1 MNQSPERQPSPEPSA
16 QACVTR
22 RGILTGLLLVP
33 LNVYW
38 VLAAELRWYV
48 VLTLNPLFV
57 TPVFYLFVLA
67 GLNSLFRRW
76 SPRLAFTRAD
86 LVVIYVMLVMSC
98 TVATHDFIINLMSTV
113 GWASWYATP
122 ENRWED
128 LMFPHLPK
136 WLFVWDRD
144 VMEGAFYG
152 NRPLTDPQVLRA
164 WVPPL
169 LFWSVFILSIG
180 WMMLCLSVIVRR
192 AWMDETKLSFPIVRL
207 PLELTQSDAPGS
219 IVRSKALRAGFL
231 LAAGLALLNGLHVW
245 YPNLPHLQVR
255 ARFFQFPTPPWWAAP
270 VWIAWYPFGIGLAYL
285 VPLDISFSCWF
296 FFLFYRAQ
304 SVAGYAAGYGSI
316 PDFPFVHEQGMGAWF
331 AFGVSL
337 LVVYRRYL
345 LRIFRSAAGLEKVD
359 DSGEPMSYRL
369 AVLGLLAGMV
379 VFGSFWLLAGMSLIW
394 VLVVLLVYL
403 LVSLSITRVRA
414 EAGGQHNAWDLEP
427 MNLMRL
433 LDSHLL
439 GPANLAMAAASHW
452 YWRLNRSHPMP
463 SQFEAFKLAQENGM
477 KLKSLTLPMLAAFAL
492 ATFVGMWACLDI
504 FYRDGI
510 SRCYGFAVWTG
521 IEAYGWLSNALDPG
535 FRAEPARWAV
545 VGGAAGFTAL
555 LAALRAR
562 FPWFPFHPLGYCMA
576 SEMRWLWF
584 PFFIAWALK
593 LVVLHAGGLKL
604 YRQTLPFFLGLVLGD
619 YVMGA
624 IWSLIGVVFHVPVH
638 QIFH

>member
-1 MNQSPERQPSPEPSA
+1 M
-16 QACVTR
+16 
-22 RGILTGLLLVP
+22 TGLLLVP

-57 TPVFYLFVLA
+57 TPVFYLFALT
-67 GLNSLFRRW
+67 GLNALLRRW
-76 SPRLAFTRAD
+76 MPRLAFTRGD

-98 TVATHDFIINLMSTV
+98 TVATHDFIINLMSTL

-122 ENRWED
+122 ENRWEE

-136 WLFVWDRD
+136 WMFVWDRE

-152 NRPLTDPQVLRA
+152 GSRSLTEPEVLRA
-164 WVPPL
+164 WLVPL
-169 LFWSVFILSIG
+169 GFWSVFILSIG

-207 PLELTQSDAPGS
+207 PLELTQADAPGS
-219 IVRSKALRAGFL
+219 IIRSRALWAGFL
-231 LAAGLALLNGLHVW
+231 FAAGLCLLNGLHVW
-245 YPNLPHLQVR
+245 YPNLPNLQVR
-255 ARFFQFPTPPWWAAP
+255 ARFFQSPTPPWSASP

-285 VPLDISFSCWF
+285 VPLDVSFSCWF
-296 FFLFYRAQ
+296 FYLFYRAQ
-304 SVAGYAAGYGSI
+304 SVAGYAAGYGSV
-316 PDFPFVHEQGMGAWF
+316 PDFPFIHEQGMGAWF
-331 AFGVSL
+331 AFGISL
-337 LVVYRRYL
+337 LVLYRRYL
-345 LRIFRSAAGLEKVD
+345 ARILRGVIGLEKVD
-359 DSGEPMSYRL
+359 DSAEPMSYRL
-369 AVLGLLAGMV
+369 AVWGLLGGMV
-379 VFGSFWLLAGMSLIW
+379 VFGGFWLAAGMSLIW
-394 VLVVLLVYL
+394 VVVILLVYL
-403 LVSLSITRVRA
+403 LLSLSITRVRA
-414 EAGGQHNAWDLEP
+414 EAGGQHNVWDLEP

-433 LDSHLL
+433 FDSHVL

-452 YWRLNRSHPMP
+452 YWRLSRSHPMP

-477 KLKSLTLPMLAAFAL
+477 KLSSLIVPMLAAFAI

-521 IEAYGWLSNALDPG
+521 IEAYGWLSSALDPG
-535 FRAEPARWAV
+535 FKAEPARWAV
-545 VGGAAGFTAL
+545 VGGAAGFTGL

-593 LVVLHAGGLKL
+593 WTVLRGGGLKL

-619 YVMGA
+619 YTGGA
-624 IWSLIGVVFHVPVH
+624 VWSLIGVIFQVPVH